1 MALRVGGDE
10 VFLQLRPIDHLDTIL
25 FLFEVRPLDL
35 YPDLIRLRRSED
47 SRNVIEQA
55 HDVYR
60 G

>member
-10 VFLQLRPIDHLDTIL
+10 VFLQLCPINHLDTIL

-35 YPDLIRLRRSED
+35 YPDLVGLRRSED
-47 SRNVIEQA
+47 SGNVIEQA